1 VTYKE
6 DLEHLEWYLM
16 EEYDVHVS
24 FEEDGM
30 DEYWFDPDNFEDD
43 KGLISIDSSRDLEH
57 QLFVLLHEAGHVILR
72 FDKESFERRFP
83 DSDRDNLE
91 GRIEI
96 LKEEVMAWD
105 EAIKVA
111 ETLGININMDNWKRN
126 YRSALE
132 KYINWSL
139 NGDQ

>member
-1 VTYKE
+1 VTYRE

-43 KGLISIDSSRDLEH
+43 KGLISIDSSQDLEH

-83 DSDRDNLE
+83 NSDRNNFE

>member
-1 VTYKE
+1 MTYRE

-43 KGLISIDSSRDLEH
+43 KGLISIDSSQDLEH

-83 DSDRDNLE
+83 NSDRNNFE

>member
-132 KYINWSL
+132 RYINWSL

>member
-43 KGLISIDSSRDLEH
+43 KGLISIDSSQDLEH

>member
-1 VTYKE
+1 MTYKE

>member
-1 VTYKE
+1 
-6 DLEHLEWYLM
+6 M

>member
-1 VTYKE
+1 MTYKE

-43 KGLISIDSSRDLEH
+43 KGLISIDSSQDLEH

>member
-1 VTYKE
+1 
-6 DLEHLEWYLM
+6 M

-43 KGLISIDSSRDLEH
+43 KGLISIDSSQDLEH

-83 DSDRDNLE
+83 NSDRNNFE